1 MPASPECSFPKNS
14 AIPANRNERQDRA
27 KNSHTASLS
36 SHRTSVI
43 RAERLQPSRRNT
55 RVPARLD
62 QNIRARREV
71 EKHFLRRSR
80 VPRAQHDRGKFASA
94 CTTPR
99 GGRRRPDAVDATRS
113 PTAPSKAL
121 SSAWTRSLPGCP
133 RAISAR
139 RLMTGK
145 SLQHK
150 GSAWHALLGRA
161 TLKNSDEIPCT
172 DECSSS
178 YKNLYKSEPKSAVRL
193 SVLLGEAPGRFYR
206 GEAVSFEWY

>member
-36 SHRTSVI
+36 SHRTSVV

-55 RVPARLD
+55 R
-62 QNIRARREV
+62 V

-145 SLQHK
+145 SLRTKAQH
-150 GSAWHALLGRA
+150 GTHYLVGLL
-161 TLKNSDEIPCT
+161 
-172 DECSSS
+172 
-178 YKNLYKSEPKSAVRL
+178 
-193 SVLLGEAPGRFYR
+193 
-206 GEAVSFEWY
+206 